1 VYKDGILYGF
11 HGRQEEGQSL
21 RAIDFKTGK
30 VRWDVD
36 GFGAGTVTLA
46 GDKLLI
52 VRESGELVLAA
63 ATPAAFQQ
71 IAAAKV
77 LPPTVRA
84 YPAIANG
91 RIYIRNEK
99 TLECLNLK

>member
-1 VYKDGILYGF
+1 
-11 HGRQEEGQSL
+11 
-21 RAIDFKTGK
+21 
-30 VRWDVD
+30 VD

-63 ATPAAFQQ
+63 ATPNAFQQ
-71 IAAAKV
+71 ISAAKA

-99 TLECLNLK
+99 TLVCLNLK